1 MIKRLY
7 QKSLKLAAHKS
18 SKTYLAIIS
27 FVESSFFPIP
37 PDVMIAPMVIA
48 KKNDYLKIF
57 LIATIFS
64 TLGGFLGYFIGL
76 SFSDVAMHVVEFYG
90 YENKVDELKYDF
102 SIGDGRYIWIATLF
116 LAGFTPLPF
125 KVFTITSGM
134 IGFNLFIFFFICLI
148 SRGLRFFIVSYL
160 SFKFGDTFNKFMET
174 KAAKWFYNF
183 RYFNCSYLWFEYILW
198 LNNMPKI
205 KYQRFLNLILFFCIF
220 ALISA
225 YFIQYILGH
234 QPCNLCLIERVPY
247 ISAVII
253 ILLCFYLKKFEKIC
267 LIFLSLIFFLATIV
281 SFYHFGIEQGFIKRV
296 FSL

>member
-1 MIKRLY
+1 MIYQLY

-27 FVESSFFPIP
+27 FIESSFFPIP
-37 PDVMIAPMVIA
+37 PDVMIVPMVIA

-76 SFSDVAMHVVEFYG
+76 SFSDIATNVVEFYG
-90 YENKVDELKYDF
+90 YENKVDKLKNDF
-102 SIGDGRYIWIATLF
+102 SIGEGRYIWIATLF

-160 SFKFGDTFNKFMET
+160 SFKFGDAFNKFMET
-174 KAAKWFYNF
+174 QAAKWFT
-183 RYFNCSYLWFEYILW
+183 I
-198 LNNMPKI
+198 I
-205 KYQRFLNLILFFCIF
+205 GVLIVIIF
-220 ALISA
+220 SFI
-225 YFIQYILGH
+225 YFI
-234 QPCNLCLIERVPY
+234 
-247 ISAVII
+247 
-253 ILLCFYLKKFEKIC
+253 
-267 LIFLSLIFFLATIV
+267 
-281 SFYHFGIEQGFIKRV
+281 IK
-296 FSL
+296 